1 MENDTN
7 ILIDYAES
15 EVKDI
20 CDEIDSL
27 VFRIHYMKEEV
38 SKLLSCTDDLDLTSL
53 ITNINKMEDEEK
65 RLRLDKDIFM
75 YFLNHVKNKEIWF
88 QLQVAT
94 ENLKKKHLRAQWLEN
109 ASFFVSDMNDEPNAT
124 IAFGYHSY

>member
-53 ITNINKMEDEEK
+53 MTNINEMEEEKK

-75 YFLNHVKNKEIWF
+75 YFLDHVKNKEI
-88 QLQVAT
+88 
-94 ENLKKKHLRAQWLEN
+94 
-109 ASFFVSDMNDEPNAT
+109 
-124 IAFGYHSY
+124 

>member
-38 SKLLSCTDDLDLTSL
+38 SKLSSCPDELDVTSL
-53 ITNINKMEDEEK
+53 ITNINEMEDEEK

-75 YFLNHVKNKEIWF
+75 YFLNHVKNKEI
-88 QLQVAT
+88 
-94 ENLKKKHLRAQWLEN
+94 
-109 ASFFVSDMNDEPNAT
+109 
-124 IAFGYHSY
+124 

>member
-1 MENDTN
+1 MENDIN
-7 ILIDYAES
+7 ILINYAES

-27 VFRIHYMKEEV
+27 AFRIHYMQEEV

-53 ITNINKMEDEEK
+53 ITNINEMEDDEK

-75 YFLNHVKNKEIWF
+75 YFLDHVKNKEI
-88 QLQVAT
+88 
-94 ENLKKKHLRAQWLEN
+94 
-109 ASFFVSDMNDEPNAT
+109 
-124 IAFGYHSY
+124 